1 MQFETGF
8 GDWCY
13 SPIIQSGGNYELKSS
28 AQSDDQRLKAG
39 VILCSLG
46 IRYKSYCSNV
56 GRTFMID
63 PTPVRTLR
71 PVLLYASFRLTDEGP
86 ELQEQEKNYLF
97 VAELQKFALSELK
110 EGVVCKDFYQKIV
123 ERIQAD
129 RPDLADRFMKTAGFG
144 VRLSSSP
151 SFLRVESE
159 KLTKVGT
166 RRWELSS
173 VTTRTRCR

>member
-1 MQFETGF
+1 MSFSGCFYFHRLFPFPCHHADWKRYRTSSFSPLLANQQFETGF

-63 PTPVRTLR
+63 PTPVR
-71 PVLLYASFRLTDEGP
+71 
-86 ELQEQEKNYLF
+86 
-97 VAELQKFALSELK
+97 
-110 EGVVCKDFYQKIV
+110 
-123 ERIQAD
+123 
-129 RPDLADRFMKTAGFG
+129 LAF
-144 VRLSSSP
+144 SP
-151 SFLRVESE
+151 SSFLFLFSLFPCPPRVARDRS
-159 KLTKVGT
+159 
-166 RRWELSS
+166 
-173 VTTRTRCR
+173 